1 MSYIYDGGAKPPKSN
16 KCSITIVVDKLW
28 KTLLPFR
35 YQICCHMACL
45 GLRMAV
51 GHPPGSPT
59 ERMIMDDLLMDIA
72 SEAWWDYAMEQWY
85 AHGEDDWTD
94 PMEDESLWHSC

>member
-1 MSYIYDGGAKPPKSN
+1 
-16 KCSITIVVDKLW
+16 
-28 KTLLPFR
+28 
-35 YQICCHMACL
+35 
-45 GLRMAV
+45 MAV

-72 SEAWWDYAMEQWY
+72 SEAWWDYAMEQWH